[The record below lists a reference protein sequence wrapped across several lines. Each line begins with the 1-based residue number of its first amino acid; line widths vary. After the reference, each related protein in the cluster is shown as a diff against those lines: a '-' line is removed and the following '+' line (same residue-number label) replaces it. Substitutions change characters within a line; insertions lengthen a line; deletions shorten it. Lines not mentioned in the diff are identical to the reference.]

1 MFIEGRLKSHIGA
14 SKKSFQKQ
22 KKTDFVEQHQHHYK
36 RFVDWCIDLL
46 AAKLIRRN

>member
-22 KKTDFVEQHQHHYK
+22 KKTTRQMETNKETKGNFK
-36 RFVDWCIDLL
+36 
-46 AAKLIRRN
+46 